1 MNEQDEKILEQ
12 YLKDL
17 KKQRIIISLILF
29 LIVIIGFIFSKE
41 YMKRNGDSLN
51 INNEVIEVKE
61 QENSELVEM
70 NTTKYENEIIQEN
83 VIDNTIGDVIQEE
96 PIEKIEINE
105 SKETVNIGETIPN
118 DSTSITSQTE
128 TSNIYEKPS
137 SKYFLF
143 TEGYTMEDVSE
154 AAQNYLKSS
163 GYAGEC
169 VPLQDS
175 EGVYIGMKVIF
186 Y

>member
-1 MNEQDEKILEQ
+1 MGNENKLFAWFLSKIEKIKSL
-12 YLKDL
+12 YLTKSIFDKIL
-17 KKQRIIISLILF
+17 PPEIISQSPL
-29 LIVIIGFIFSKE
+29 
-41 YMKRNGDSLN
+41 
-51 INNEVIEVKE
+51 EVI
-61 QENSELVEM
+61 N
-70 NTTKYENEIIQEN
+70 YIIRYQN
-83 VIDNTIGDVIQEE
+83 DT
-96 PIEKIEINE
+96 EKIEINE